1 MKETTLFGHY
11 KNLINRLW
19 ADGQR
24 TYTANELSTFVGYYE
39 NTTNWKRATNNR
51 YYTTRTYQ
59 TALKKL
65 GCITMIKR
73 GLWQINGPIPQW
85 FGSFHINGLKG
96 QLDHN
101 CIYWNSLHDSHKV
114 NPWKNID
121 PMRVMANMQPL
132 DLNNPTERAQYI
144 NNNKTNNTMK
154 VTNNAAF
161 YTVEGLR
168 VSKEIPILTATYQVN
183 LWQESV
189 GIGWGGEVMDTTYY
203 YNNREIAD
211 HTAEE
216 MITAY
221 VDELASFN
229 YTNVRKHNERTAI
242 EAAIQAMVHAEQVS
256 TTVQPTNDAPC
267 EKTYSKAQVERIL
280 KEYTAYLSDDVACT
294 VETACH
300 ELDEENCVEIELGY
314 DRSLAVSLSTG
325 EIAESVNNAVMAS
338 LSSSLN
344 AWLFDFPRDI
354 DFDK

>member
-1 MKETTLFGHY
+1 MKETTLFARY
-11 KNLINRLW
+11 KDLINYKW
-19 ADGQR
+19 AQGHP
-24 TYTANELSTFVGYYE
+24 TYTSYQLNANVGQYE
-39 NTTNWKRATNNR
+39 KPTHWKRVSNNH

-59 TALKKL
+59 TALKEL

-101 CIYWNSLHDSHKV
+101 CEYWNSLPAGYKI
-114 NPWKNID
+114 NPWKAPIQADN
-121 PMRVMANMQPL
+121 QPL

-144 NNNKTNNTMK
+144 NNTHKTNNNMK

-161 YTVEGLR
+161 YTVEGLQ
-168 VSKEIPILTATYQVN
+168 VCKEIPILTATYQVN
-183 LWQESV
+183 IWQESV
-189 GIGWGGEVMDTTYY
+189 GIGWGGEVMEATYY

-221 VDELASFN
+221 VDDLASFD
-229 YTNVRKHNERTAI
+229 YTNIRKHNECTAI
-242 EAAIQAMVHAEQVS
+242 EVAIQAQVHTEQVS

-267 EKTYSKAQVERIL
+267 ENTYTKAQVERIL
-280 KEYTAYLSDDVACT
+280 KEYTDYLTQEAT
-294 VETACH
+294 NAVEGACH
-300 ELDEENCVEIELGY
+300 ELDEENCVEIELCFN
-314 DRSLAVSLSTG
+314 RSLDVNLNTD
-325 EIAESVNNAVMAS
+325 EIAENVNNAISAS

-354 DFDK
+354 DFDKE